1 VSTCILCGIDGSREA
16 GRAAAVGARLARDLD
31 ARALLVHVDEDAR
44 TRPSGVRWPAP
55 SRAWRKRRLLKATAA
70 ECCFPRGT
78 KLRLEKGDPTAAL
91 LTLAQD
97 EDAELVVVSTGGRGT
112 ASPVLLGGTASALMR
127 RCPCPVVVV
136 PTTSVVPL
144 DADSMRD
151 VVCAVEGRPSDVPVI
166 GLAADLARR
175 LGAELHVVVS
185 SESGARRDES
195 TESRSAI
202 VLEGAGVEA
211 HTHALALPIDDAVE
225 QVASDERA
233 VLAVVGPPESG
244 EPGSVLNGLV
254 AIRLAAAGSTAL
266 VVLPSKAELQLG
278 SGHYELAGAH

>member
-55 SRAWRKRRLLKATAA
+55 SRAWRKRRLLRATAE

-151 VVCAVEGRPSDVPVI
+151 VVCAVEGRPSDVSVI

-195 TESRSAI
+195 AESRSAI